1 METQHAG
8 ATHTAPP
15 TLNPR
20 SPSSFAGTDPQALA
34 IWLNDQHGYD
44 AEPGH
49 STHEYARLWNR
60 GSLVV
65 LYASGTALV
74 QGKRE
79 PSISLLNGLSQTG
92 GQR

>member
-1 METQHAG
+1 MTTQHAG
-8 ATHTAPP
+8 ATYTAPP

-20 SPSSFAGTDPQALA
+20 SPSSFAGTDPQVLA
-34 IWLNDQHGYD
+34 EYLITNGYD

-49 STHEYARLWNR
+49 SQHEYARLWLR

-79 PSISLLNGLSQTG
+79 PSISLLTNLSQTG

>member
-34 IWLNDQHGYD
+34 AYLIINGYD
-44 AEPGH
+44 VERGH

-60 GSLVV
+60 GSLVI
-65 LYASGTALV
+65 LYHTGTALV

-79 PSISLLNGLSQTG
+79 PSISLLSSLSQTG
-92 GQR
+92 GLR